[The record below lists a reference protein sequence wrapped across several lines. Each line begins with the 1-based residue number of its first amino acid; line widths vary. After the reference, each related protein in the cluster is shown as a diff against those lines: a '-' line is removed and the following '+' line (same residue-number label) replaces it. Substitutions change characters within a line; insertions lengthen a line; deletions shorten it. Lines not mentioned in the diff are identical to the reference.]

1 MKTIIL
7 KDYNGTPRKMHLA
20 GNASDYATDDLIE
33 LCRVAVAGRQF
44 SHGLLGRR
52 QEITVQFD
60 RYSGKKPQLLRLQ
73 RLTGWAGDH
82 YSIRIKPPEEMLS
95 DVEYLAAMGAVS
107 SDDTTFKAAMP
118 DRVKID
124 LGPVLGALL
133 AESSYRVSYPDSVVS
148 SQRAEL
154 ARVPLRTVKNRGKID
169 ASQRAEVARVQA
181 RTKVQWELSEVGEDL
196 LNLVE
201 RKAGHIEYVR
211 KRAEKLEDQP
221 LLDQLDQ
228 MKKQLENLKAAVRP
242 LQRMSGRLKA
252 LTQKEN

>member
-7 KDYNGTPRKMHLA
+7 KDCDGTPRKMHLA
-20 GNASDYATDDLIE
+20 GNASDYTTDDLIE
-33 LCRVAVAGRQF
+33 LCRVAVEDKQF
-44 SHGLLGRR
+44 QYGLLGRR
-52 QEITVQFD
+52 EEITVQFD
-60 RYSGKKPQLLRLQ
+60 RYGGKKSQLLRLQ
-73 RLTGWAGDH
+73 RLSGWAGCL

-107 SDDTTFKAAMP
+107 ADDTTFKAAMP

-124 LGPVLGALL
+124 LGSVLGKLL
-133 AESSYRVSYPDSVVS
+133 AETSYAVSHPGSVASVQS
-148 SQRAEL
+148 VKL
-154 ARVPLRTVKNRGKID
+154 ARVPLRAVKKRGKID
-169 ASQRAEVARVQA
+169 ASQRAEEARIQA
-181 RTKVQWELSEVGEDL
+181 REKVRWDLSEVGADL

-228 MKKQLENLKAAVRP
+228 MKKQLANLKAAVKP

-252 LTQKEN
+252 LTQKED